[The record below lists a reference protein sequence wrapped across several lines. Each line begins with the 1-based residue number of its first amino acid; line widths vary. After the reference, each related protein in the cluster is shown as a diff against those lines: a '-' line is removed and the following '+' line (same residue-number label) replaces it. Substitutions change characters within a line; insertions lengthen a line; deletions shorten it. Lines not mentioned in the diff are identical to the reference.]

1 MLGQAPF
8 FFLDVPV
15 PLVWRSTYSYVSIV
29 LVAKTY
35 PCMGSIFIFFTFS
48 LLSSA
53 LHFKLTISFFSTS
66 VILEVSPVAKIL
78 LELFLVAEPAGRLR
92 AYAIS

>member
-1 MLGQAPF
+1 M
-8 FFLDVPV
+8 D
-15 PLVWRSTYSYVSIV
+15 T
-29 LVAKTY
+29 
-35 PCMGSIFIFFTFS
+35 IFIFFTFS
-48 LLSSA
+48 LLSAA

-92 AYAIS
+92 AYAISEFSFEMLLYFEMKILANEAEILSCSYNTG